1 MNDSAVAEHHRGQR
15 QQAHGDHDRR
25 YHCLLQCVAGVDAVR
40 YTDALD
46 DVRADVTYD
55 YYVHWHD
62 DPDQRDCSVYQTLL
76 EVNLHNA
83 SLYYDIVKQKK
94 MSYKS
99 VAWSRRGLNLI
110 MLEYDPNRR
119 IAGSV

>member
-1 MNDSAVAEHHRGQR
+1 MNDSAVAEHHRGQW
-15 QQAHGDHDRR
+15 QQVRGDHNRR
-25 YHCLLQCVAGVDAVR
+25 NHCFLQCVAGVDAIR
-40 YTDALD
+40 YADALD